1 MTAIDGRANSRDLL
15 RAVPSLERLSER
27 DLERIASVLAERSV
41 AAGSILMEEGA
52 TGQHSFLIVEGDACV
67 ITGGVTVARVGP
79 GEFVGELALLTDRPR
94 CATVR
99 AETSLRLLILDRA
112 TLASLI
118 DPVTEALLG
127 TMARRMARDS
137 DPARNSDA
145 PGRWV
150 IGAPVA
156 VRSRYDDTWVE
167 GFELAEVDLTGD
179 APRLQLRRRS
189 DEAVLPL
196 FFTADQ
202 VRLA

>member
-1 MTAIDGRANSRDLL
+1 MTIDGRANSRDLL
-15 RAVPSLERLSER
+15 RAVPSLERLSEG
-27 DLERIASVLAERSV
+27 DLERIASVLAERRV

-99 AETSLRLLILDRA
+99 AETSMRLLMLDRA
-112 TLASLI
+112 TLVSLI

-127 TMARRMARDS
+127 TMARRMAPDTDRN
-137 DPARNSDA
+137 NSDA

>member
-1 MTAIDGRANSRDLL
+1 MTAIDGRANSRELL
-15 RAVPSLERLSER
+15 RAVPSFERLSER

-99 AETSLRLLILDRA
+99 AETSMRLLMLDRA

-127 TMARRMARDS
+127 TMARRMARDT
-137 DPARNSDA
+137 DRNNSDA

>member
-27 DLERIASVLAERSV
+27 DLERIAAVLAERTV
-41 AAGSILMEEGA
+41 TAGSILVEEGA
-52 TGQHSFLIVEGDACV
+52 TGQHSFLIVEGEACV

-79 GEFVGELALLTDRPR
+79 GEFVGELALLTERPR
-94 CATVR
+94 SATVR
-99 AETSLRLLILDRA
+99 AETAMRVLVLDRA

-127 TMARRMARDS
+127 TLARRLRRDA
-137 DPARNSDA
+137 DRNDRDA
-145 PGRWV
+145 PGQWV
-150 IGAPVA
+150 IGAAVA

-167 GFELAEVDLTGD
+167 GFEIAEVDLTGD

-196 FFTADQ
+196 FFTAEQ

>member
-1 MTAIDGRANSRDLL
+1 MTAVDGRANSRDLL

-27 DLERIASVLAERSV
+27 DLERIAAVLAERTV
-41 AAGSILMEEGA
+41 AAGSILVEEGA
-52 TGQHSFLIVEGDACV
+52 AGQDSFLIVEGDACV
-67 ITGGVTVARVGP
+67 TTGGVTVARVGP

-99 AETSLRLLILDRA
+99 AETPMRLLVLDRA

-127 TMARRMARDS
+127 TLARRLRRDA
-137 DPARNSDA
+137 DRNDSDA

-150 IGAPVA
+150 IGAAVA
-156 VRSRYDDTWVE
+156 VRSRYDHTWVE
-167 GFELAEVDLTGD
+167 GFEIAEVDITGD
-179 APRLQLRRRS
+179 VPRLQLRRRS

>member
-1 MTAIDGRANSRDLL
+1 MTATEGRANSKDLL

-27 DLERIASVLAERSV
+27 DLERIAAVLAERTV
-41 AAGSILMEEGA
+41 AAGSILVEEGA

-99 AETSLRLLILDRA
+99 AETAMRLLVLDRA
-112 TLASLI
+112 ALASLI

-127 TMARRMARDS
+127 TLARRLRRDADLNDS
-137 DPARNSDA
+137 DAR
-145 PGRWV
+145 RQWV

-167 GFELAEVDLTGD
+167 GFEIAEVDLTRD

>member
-1 MTAIDGRANSRDLL
+1 MTAIDGRADSRDLL
-15 RAVPSLERLSER
+15 RAVPSLERLSEA
-27 DLERIASVLAERSV
+27 DLGRIAAVLAERTV
-41 AAGSILMEEGA
+41 AADSILVEEGA
-52 TGQHSFLIVEGDACV
+52 TGQHSFLIVEGEACV

-99 AETSLRLLILDRA
+99 AETAMRLLVLDRA

-127 TMARRMARDS
+127 TMARRLRMEADRD
-137 DPARNSDA
+137 DSDA
-145 PGRWV
+145 PGPWAV
-150 IGAPVA
+150 GAAVA
-156 VRSRYDDTWVE
+156 VRSRYADTWVE
-167 GFELAEVDLTGD
+167 GFEIAEVDLTGD

>member
-1 MTAIDGRANSRDLL
+1 MTATEGRANSKDLL
-15 RAVPSLERLSER
+15 RAVPSLERLSEP
-27 DLERIASVLAERSV
+27 DLERIAAVLAERTV
-41 AAGSILMEEGA
+41 AAGSILVEEGA

-67 ITGGVTVARVGP
+67 VTGGVTVARVGP

-99 AETSLRLLILDRA
+99 AETAMCLLVLDRA

-118 DPVTEALLG
+118 DPVSEALLG
-127 TMARRMARDS
+127 TLARRLRREADLNDS
-137 DPARNSDA
+137 DAR
-145 PGRWV
+145 GRWV

-167 GFELAEVDLTGD
+167 GFEIAEVDLTGD

-202 VRLA
+202 VRRA

>member
-1 MTAIDGRANSRDLL
+1 MTATEGRANSKDLL

-27 DLERIASVLAERSV
+27 DLERIAAVLAERTV
-41 AAGSILMEEGA
+41 AAGSILVEEGA

-67 ITGGVTVARVGP
+67 ITSGVTVARVGP

-99 AETSLRLLILDRA
+99 AETAMRFLVLDRA

-127 TMARRMARDS
+127 TLARRLRRDADLNDS
-137 DPARNSDA
+137 DAR
-145 PGRWV
+145 GQWV

-167 GFELAEVDLTGD
+167 GFEIAEVDLTGD
-179 APRLQLRRRS
+179 VPRLQLRRRS